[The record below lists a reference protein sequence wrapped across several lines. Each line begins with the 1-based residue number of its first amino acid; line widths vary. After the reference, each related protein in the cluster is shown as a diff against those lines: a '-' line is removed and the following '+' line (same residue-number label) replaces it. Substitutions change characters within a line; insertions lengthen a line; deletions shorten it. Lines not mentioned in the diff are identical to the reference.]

1 MSIPV
6 EKLVIL
12 GSGPAGLTA
21 AVYAARANLGPL
33 VIEGSYPGGQLMST
47 THVENWPGH
56 ISILGP
62 TLMLELRNHAAH
74 FGTRF
79 LSSKVIHADL
89 RCSPFVLHT
98 SKEQEIKTH
107 ALIIATGATA
117 KRLHCPGEEEYWGKG
132 VTTCAVCDG
141 AFYKDKKVVI
151 VGGGDTAME
160 NASFMTN
167 FTNDVTIVHILP
179 QFTASF
185 AMQQRVL
192 NNPRIKII
200 YESTVTQ
207 IRGNG
212 SHPTHVLITHQQTG
226 ETQTFPAE
234 GVFIAIGL
242 QPNTETFKGQLAL
255 DDYGYLLVKET
266 TYTSVEGVFA
276 AGDVADKRYRQAI
289 TSAGTG
295 CAATLDAERY
305 LKEKGL

>member
-1 MSIPV
+1 MSTSA
-6 EKLVIL
+6 EKLIIL

-21 AVYAARANLGPL
+21 AVYAARANLSPL

-62 TLMLELRNHAAH
+62 TLMLELRKHAAH

-79 LSSKVIHADL
+79 ISSEVTYADL
-89 RCSPFVLHT
+89 RSSSFVLRTH
-98 SKEQEIKTH
+98 KEQELYAH

-117 KRLHCPGEEEYWGKG
+117 KRLHCPGEEEYWSKG

-141 AFYKDKKVVI
+141 AFYKDKKVI
-151 VGGGDTAME
+151 IIGGGDTAME

-179 QFTASF
+179 QLTASF

-192 NNPRIKII
+192 NNPHIKII
-200 YESTVTQ
+200 YESTVSQ
-207 IRGNG
+207 IGGDGNRV
-212 SHPTHVLITHQQTG
+212 THVFVTHQKTG
-226 ETQTFPAE
+226 ETQSLAVE

-242 QPNTETFKGQLAL
+242 RPNTGIFKGQLAL

-266 TYTSVEGVFA
+266 TRTSIEGVFV
-276 AGDVADKRYRQAI
+276 AGDAADKRYRQAI

-295 CAATLDAERY
+295 CAASLDAERY